1 MDEEFFRP
9 NGKGIA
15 PPSLVDLCIHV
26 AIDNIRYLGDVGET
40 DFDFLEQ
47 ILPHSTKDQLMHIE
61 KSTKGRDLSPVT
73 DKLWR
78 KFYEKDFGIERTN
91 LVIERMKKKKV
102 NFRWLQLYQAKLREV
117 DEAENEAADRL
128 KNSYKKEVARKQSRQ
143 VRICEKVPPSSNKRS
158 WGGGG
163 NYNVSNT
170 KSNLLKKA
178 KLDYLKSPEVR
189 NAAVMRRTAIQRSAP
204 PMKKSNGFSGNQLG
218 SSSNQRNIVKPN
230 AQLTSAAHR

>member
-1 MDEEFFRP
+1 MDEEIFRV
-9 NGKGIA
+9 NGMGTA
-15 PPSLVDLCIHV
+15 PSLVDLCINM

-47 ILPHSTKDQLMHIE
+47 ILPHCTKDQLMHVE

-73 DKLWR
+73 DKLWK

-91 LVIERMKKKKV
+91 LVIERMRKKKV

-158 WGGGG
+158 WGGG

-170 KSNLLKKA
+170 KGNLMKKA

-189 NAAVMRRTAIQRSAP
+189 NAAAMKRPGFQRNLSTP
-204 PMKKSNGFSGNQLG
+204 PMKKPNAFSGNQLA
-218 SSSNQRNIVKPN
+218 SSSNQSKPIER
-230 AQLTSAAHR
+230 TFKPKKMPF

>member
-1 MDEEFFRP
+1 MDGEFFRA

-15 PPSLVDLCIHV
+15 APSLVELCIHM
-26 AIDNIRYLGDVGET
+26 AIDNIRYLGDVGGT

-47 ILPHSTKDQLMHIE
+47 ILPHCTKDQLMHIE

-73 DKLWR
+73 DELWK

-91 LVIERMKKKKV
+91 MVIKRMEKRKV

-128 KNSYKKEVARKQSRQ
+128 KNLYKKEDARKQSRQ
-143 VRICEKVPPSSNKRS
+143 VRICEKVPPSSNKRR

-163 NYNVSNT
+163 SYNVSNT

-189 NAAVMRRTAIQRSAP
+189 NAAVMKRTAIQRSAP
-204 PMKKSNGFSGNQLG
+204 PIRNSNVFSGNQLG
-218 SSSNQRNIVKPN
+218 SSSKQSKPIER
-230 AQLTSAAHR
+230 TFKPKKMPF